1 MTIVRIGRRSENSY
15 LEFEFDSGMDAF
27 VFYSAAKDRYR
38 EDDLVITM
46 TEEGDMNEV

>member
-1 MTIVRIGRRSENSY
+1 MTIVRIGRQSDISY
-15 LEFEFDSGMDAF
+15 LEFEFDNGMDAF

-46 TEEGDMNEV
+46 TEEGKE